1 VKQQIV
7 EGAEK
12 LFMQYG
18 VRSVSMDDVAREV
31 SMSKKTL
38 YQHFSNKDSLVS
50 EVSRQHMQKEQLQ
63 LKVVTENAQN
73 AIEELHL
80 LSGCMRENIIK
91 MNPSLLY
98 DLQKYHREAWDIFKE
113 FKQNFVKGHLVNN
126 LIQGIKEGYYRKE
139 INPEILAIIRME
151 SIEQIFNENIFPSSQ
166 FELFEVQMQ
175 VFDHFVHGLLTEKGK
190 ELYQQYQQL
199 ESKPT
204 IK

>member
-1 VKQQIV
+1 MKQKIV

-38 YQHFSNKDSLVS
+38 YQHFSNKDALVS
-50 EVSRQHMQKEQLQ
+50 EVGRHHMEKEKIELSNATSQ
-63 LKVVTENAQN
+63 AQN

-80 LSGCMRENIIK
+80 LSRCMRENIFK

-113 FKQNFVKGHLVNN
+113 FKQSFVKGHIVKN
-126 LIQGIKEGYYRKE
+126 LTQGIEEGCYRKE
-139 INPEILAIIRME
+139 IDPEVLAIVRLETI
-151 SIEQIFNENIFPSSQ
+151 QLIFNQEVFPSNTFNFSD
-166 FELFEVQMQ
+166 VQLQ
-175 VFDHFVHGLLTEKGK
+175 VFDHFVHGILTEKGK
-190 ELYQQYQQL
+190 KLYQQYQQL